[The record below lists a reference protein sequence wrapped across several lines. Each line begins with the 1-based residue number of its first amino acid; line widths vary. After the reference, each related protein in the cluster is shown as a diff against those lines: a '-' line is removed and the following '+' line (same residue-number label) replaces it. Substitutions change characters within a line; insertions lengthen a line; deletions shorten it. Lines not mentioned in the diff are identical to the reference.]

1 MFALTKPASAA
12 HELIPA
18 IGDRPAVR
26 VTFPA
31 QPTLLAL
38 RAGRRAV
45 GDALRAGGPDAEE
58 RAADAFTVALIRHSI
73 LSWEGIGDADGNP
86 VEPTADVEIRDEAG
100 VVTEVVPGTIS
111 AFLAEPRL
119 VEAADEKW
127 VLPWTM
133 LDAEKNGLSLSPNG
147 ISAGAM
153 PAGDTANS
161 AAKPDALVDATTT
174 TAVPPVPTTDT
185 KPALKR
191 GKRSGS

>member
-1 MFALTKPASAA
+1 MFALSKPGPAA
-12 HELIPA
+12 HELMPA
-18 IGDRPAVR
+18 VGDRPAVK

-45 GDALRAGGPDAEE
+45 GEALRAGGPDAEE

-73 LSWEGIGDADGNP
+73 LSWEGIGDEEGEP
-86 VEPTADVEIRDEAG
+86 VEPTPDVEIRNDAG
-100 VVTEVVPGTIS
+100 DVIGIEPGTIS

-147 ISAGAM
+147 ISEGAT

-161 AAKPDALVDATTT
+161 PATPDASVDATTT
-174 TAVPPVPTTDT
+174 TAAPPAPTIET
-185 KPALKR
+185 KPAPKR
-191 GKRSGS
+191 AKPSGS

>member
-1 MFALTKPASAA
+1 MFALTKPAPAA

-18 IGDRPAVR
+18 VGDRPAVK

-45 GDALRAGGPDAEE
+45 AEALRAGGPDANE
-58 RAADAFTVALIRHSI
+58 RAADAFTEALIRHSI
-73 LSWEGIGDADGNP
+73 LSWEGIGDEAGEP
-86 VEPTADVEIRDEAG
+86 VEPTPDVDILDEAG
-100 VVTEVVPGTIS
+100 VRIGVEPGTIS

-133 LDAEKNGLSLSPNG
+133 LDAEKNGWSLSPNG
-147 ISAGAM
+147 ISAGAT
-153 PAGDTANS
+153 PAVDTAS
-161 AAKPDALVDATTT
+161 SPVKPDVSDDATTT
-174 TAVPPVPTTDT
+174 TAAPAAPTTGT
-185 KPALKR
+185 KPAPKR
-191 GKRSGS
+191 AKQSGS

>member
-1 MFALTKPASAA
+1 MFALSKPGPAA

-45 GDALRAGGPDAEE
+45 GDALRAGGPDADE

-86 VEPTADVEIRDEAG
+86 VEPTADVEIHDETGAL
-100 VVTEVVPGTIS
+100 VAVEPGTIS

-127 VLPWTM
+127 VLPWTL
-133 LDAEKNGLSLSPNG
+133 LDAEKNGWSLSPNG
-147 ISAGAM
+147 ISAGAT

-161 AAKPDALVDATTT
+161 AATPDASVDATTT
-174 TAVPPVPTTDT
+174 TAALPAPTIDT
-185 KPALKR
+185 KPAPKR

>member
-1 MFALTKPASAA
+1 MFALSKPAPAA

-18 IGDRPAVR
+18 IGDRPAVK

-45 GDALRAGGPDAEE
+45 ADALRAGGPDANE
-58 RAADAFTVALIRHSI
+58 RAADAFTAALIRHSI

-86 VEPTADVEIRDEAG
+86 VEPTADVELRDYDG
-100 VVTEVVPGTIS
+100 SLIEVVPGTIS

-133 LDAEKNGLSLSPNG
+133 LDAEKNGWSLSPNG
-147 ISAGAM
+147 ISAGAT
-153 PAGDTANS
+153 PVVDTAS
-161 AAKPDALVDATTT
+161 SPATPDVSVDATTT
-174 TAVPPVPTTDT
+174 TAAPPVPTTDT
-185 KPALKR
+185 KPAPKR